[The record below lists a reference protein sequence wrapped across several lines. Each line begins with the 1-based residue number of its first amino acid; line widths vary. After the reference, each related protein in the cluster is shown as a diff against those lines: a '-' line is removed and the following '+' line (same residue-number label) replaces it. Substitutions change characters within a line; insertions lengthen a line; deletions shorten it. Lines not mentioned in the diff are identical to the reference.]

1 MEHTNV
7 LIIGAGISGIGAAC
21 HLRMKNPDEQLV
33 ILEGREA
40 LGGTWDLFRY
50 PGIRSDSDM
59 YTFGYSFKP
68 WVEDQDIATADA
80 ILRYLND
87 TVDEY
92 RVRDAIRFG
101 HRVTKVTWST
111 ADRRWVADVSRADGT
126 AFQISSDFLLT
137 CTGYYNYERGYLP
150 EFEGWDEYQGDVA
163 HPQHWPE
170 DLDYRGKRV
179 LVIGSGATAVTIV
192 PSMAG
197 EAAHVTMLQRS
208 PTYIFSRPSED
219 AIAKTLRRHLP
230 QGVAHQLTRLKN
242 VGMQWA
248 LYNLARKRPEW
259 MRAQLRKM
267 AKATLGDSVDVDTHF
282 KPHYEPWDQ
291 RLCLIPDGDLY
302 EALGSGEASIVTDT
316 IERFTA
322 TGVVLTSGQVIEADV
337 VVPATGLELQF
348 LGGMEMEVD
357 GERIDG
363 RELVSYKG
371 MMFSNVPNWAHFL
384 GYTAASWTLK
394 VDLTADYICR
404 LLQHMRKRGYETVT
418 PRLEPGMKTEP
429 IMTKLSKAG
438 YVKRAEDRLPKQGVE
453 RPWRNPDNYFKDYA
467 AIRFGR
473 IDDGVL
479 AFSGRV
485 RDNKRPFQVRGKTA
499 VVTGA
504 ASGIGAA
511 LADALAARGC
521 HLALVDIDRDGLL
534 EVGAAA
540 RARGV
545 TVSTHVLDMGDP
557 AAVAA
562 FPAALTAEHPTVDVL
577 INNAGVALGGHFE
590 EVTAANFE
598 WLMNIN
604 FYGVVNMTRALL
616 PLLRRRPDAHIA
628 NVSSVFGMIAP
639 PGQTAYCASKFAVRG
654 FSEAL
659 RHELADTSVGVSVIH
674 PGGIRTNI
682 GRNARLPEGAN
693 AAVIEREMRR
703 FEKNFITN
711 PDKAARVILAGL
723 QKRKPRIM
731 VGPDARAIEWMERL
745 MPVRNMSVF
754 TRILSLLGVKPPTS
768 LAELEERVGP
778 ITQPESRA
786 RGATEHP
793 QRQPRPKNGARAAP
807 PHVHRQ
813 PQPPA

>member
-21 HLRMKNPDEQLV
+21 HLRMKNPDEEFV

-59 YTFGYSFKP
+59 YTFGYAFKP
-68 WVEDQDIATADA
+68 WIEDQDIATGDA
-80 ILRYLND
+80 ILRYLD
-87 TVDEY
+87 ETVDEY
-92 RVRDAIRFG
+92 DVRDAIRFG
-101 HRVTKVTWST
+101 HRVTRVSWST
-111 ADRRWVADVSRADGT
+111 ADRRWVADVTRADGT
-126 AFQISSDFLLT
+126 TLQIASDFLLT
-137 CTGYYNYERGYLP
+137 CTGYYDYERGHLP
-150 EFEGWDEYQGDVA
+150 EFEGWDDYQGVVA
-163 HPQHWPE
+163 HPQHWPD

-208 PTYIFSRPSED
+208 PTYIFSRPAED
-219 AIAKTLRRHLP
+219 AIAKKLRRYLP
-230 QGVAHQLTRLKN
+230 NGAAHKLTRLKN
-242 VGMQWA
+242 VGMQWV

-259 MRAQLRKM
+259 MRAQLRKV
-267 AKATLGDSVDVDTHF
+267 AEGALGDAVDVDVHF
-282 KPHYEPWDQ
+282 KPRYEPWDQ

-302 EALGSGEASIVTDT
+302 EALSAGDASIVTET

-322 TGVVLTSGQVIEADV
+322 TGVVLSSGQTIEADI

-348 LGGMEMEVD
+348 LGGMEMEMD

-394 VDLTADYICR
+394 VDLTADYVCR
-404 LLQHMRKRGYETVT
+404 LLRHMRKRGYDTVA
-418 PRLEPGMKTEP
+418 PRLDGGMKTEP

-453 RPWRNPDNYFKDYA
+453 RPWRNPDSYPKDYA

-479 AFSGRV
+479 AFSSRA
-485 RDNKRPFQVRGKTA
+485 RDKKRPFEVRGKTA

-511 LADALAARGC
+511 VANALAEQGC
-521 HLALVDIDRDGLL
+521 NLALVDVNREGLL
-534 EVGAAA
+534 EIGAAA
-540 RARGV
+540 RSRGV
-545 TVSTHVLDMGDP
+545 NVSTHVVDMGD
-557 AAVAA
+557 ADAVRA
-562 FPAALTAEHPTVDVL
+562 FPAALAAEHPGVDLL

-590 EVTAANFE
+590 EVSEHDFE

-604 FYGVVNMTRALL
+604 VYGVVNMTRALL

-639 PGQTAYCASKFAVRG
+639 PGQAAYCASKFAVRG
-654 FSEAL
+654 FSESL
-659 RHELADTSVGVSVIH
+659 RHELAETSVGVSVIH
-674 PGGIRTNI
+674 PGGIKTNI
-682 GRNARLPEGAN
+682 ARNARLPGGIHASE
-693 AAVIEREMRR
+693 IEQDIKT
-703 FEKNFITN
+703 FEKNFITS
-711 PDKAARVILAGL
+711 PERAARIILTGIA
-723 QKRKPRIM
+723 KRKPRIM
-731 VGPDARAIEWMERL
+731 VGPDAHAIEWMERL
-745 MPVRNMSVF
+745 LPVRNMSF
-754 TRILSLLGVKPPTS
+754 FYRLLSLLGVKPPTS
-768 LAELEERVGP
+768 RAEIAE
-778 ITQPESRA
+778 IANES
-786 RGATEHP
+786 ATENEP
-793 QRQPRPKNGARAAP
+793 LRV
-807 PHVHRQ
+807 VH
-813 PQPPA
+813 